1 MKSSQTVLV
10 ILSAAFA
17 FGNVGC
23 MRGVTYK
30 IAMPQ
35 SMTLGT
41 VKAEEATLASAQTTG
56 TPRTV
61 AAAAR

>member
-1 MKSSQTVLV
+1 MKSSHAAIV
-10 ILSAAFA
+10 IISATFA

-23 MRGVTYK
+23 MRGMTYK
-30 IAMPQ
+30 MAMPQ

-41 VKAEEATLASAQTTG
+41 VKAEEATLASAQVTR

-61 AAAAR
+61 AER